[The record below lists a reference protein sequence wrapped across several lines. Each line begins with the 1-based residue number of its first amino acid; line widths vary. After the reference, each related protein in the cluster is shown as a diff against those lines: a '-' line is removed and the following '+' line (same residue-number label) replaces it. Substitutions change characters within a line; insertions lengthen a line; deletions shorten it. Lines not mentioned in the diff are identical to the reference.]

1 MKSFRVPCNA
11 KELQRFLGLTSYFRK
26 FVPGYAVIAKPL
38 TDLLKKDM
46 SFVFGEKQSAS
57 FEQLKDSL
65 VADPV
70 LKIYDA
76 AAETEVHTD
85 ASKEGYGAVLLQRDQ
100 DGQFHPVY
108 YMSQKTK
115 CAEKN
120 YSAFHLEVLAVV
132 NAVQRFRVYLLG
144 IPFKIVTDCAAF
156 QHTLKGKHLSPRV
169 ARWAL
174 LLEEYTYTVEHRPGN
189 RMQHVDALSRAPVMI
204 TTGDPLVEL
213 IKSAQGR
220 DERLRVICELLK
232 TQPFEDYVVAS
243 DMLMKV
249 VEGREVVVVPAELQC
264 EVIRRAH
271 DNGHFGV
278 KKLEDIIKRDYYIPH
293 LSAKIKRQI
302 ECCVKC
308 ILAERKRGKTEG
320 LLSPIPKGDVHFD
333 TYHVDHVGP
342 MDATEKLYKY
352 LFVVVDAFT
361 KYVWIY
367 PTKTTNA
374 AEVIQRL
381 RHQSELFGNPRRIVS
396 DKGAAF
402 TSHDFKDYCAEQ
414 NVEHIEITTGV
425 PRGNGQVERVNQV
438 IVAMLTK
445 LSVDD
450 KTKWYKHVG
459 NIQRWIN
466 ASVHQ
471 STSVSPFEALF
482 GVQMRHEGDIRLS
495 ELLEEVKIAQFDDQ
509 RREIREKAR
518 AAIEKAQ
525 DEQRT
530 AYNLRAKPAT
540 DYKVGDVVAIKRT
553 QFGAGKKYASEYLGP
568 YKIVTVKANNR
579 YDVEKVSGEGPKR
592 TTTAASHMKM
602 YRVWSPDPSQDD
614 RDVRGKETDNE

>member
-1 MKSFRVPCNA
+1 
-11 KELQRFLGLTSYFRK
+11 
-26 FVPGYAVIAKPL
+26 
-38 TDLLKKDM
+38 
-46 SFVFGEKQSAS
+46 
-57 FEQLKDSL
+57 
-65 VADPV
+65 
-70 LKIYDA
+70 
-76 AAETEVHTD
+76 
-85 ASKEGYGAVLLQRDQ
+85 
-100 DGQFHPVY
+100 
-108 YMSQKTK
+108 
-115 CAEKN
+115 
-120 YSAFHLEVLAVV
+120 
-132 NAVQRFRVYLLG
+132 
-144 IPFKIVTDCAAF
+144 
-156 QHTLKGKHLSPRV
+156 
-169 ARWAL
+169 
-174 LLEEYTYTVEHRPGN
+174 
-189 RMQHVDALSRAPVMI
+189 
-204 TTGDPLVEL
+204 
-213 IKSAQGR
+213 
-220 DERLRVICELLK
+220 
-232 TQPFEDYVVAS
+232 
-243 DMLMKV
+243 MKV

-320 LLSPIPKGDVHFD
+320 LLSPIPKGDVPFD

-495 ELLEEVKIAQFDDQ
+495 ELLEEVKMAQFDDQ

-614 RDVRGKETDNE
+614 RDVRGRETDNE